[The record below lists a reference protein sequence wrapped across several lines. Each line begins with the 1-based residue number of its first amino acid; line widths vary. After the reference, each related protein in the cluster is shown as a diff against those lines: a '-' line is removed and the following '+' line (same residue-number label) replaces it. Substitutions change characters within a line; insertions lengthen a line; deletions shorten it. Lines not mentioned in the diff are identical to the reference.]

1 MEITG
6 ISNRDM
12 ESQNAHAQGII
23 QILRQ
28 INTPELE
35 NNLQMW
41 EDLLTSS
48 VDAFP
53 REQTWRERDEILPVQ
68 PLPKPVQEEGEAG
81 SAHSKEAQRGFWVW
95 NLWKEVSRAEQS
107 EGAHAGLGK

>member
-12 ESQNAHAQGII
+12 ESQNARAQGII
-23 QILRQ
+23 RILRQ
-28 INTPELE
+28 KNMPELE

-53 REQTWRERDEILPVQ
+53 REQT
-68 PLPKPVQEEGEAG
+68 
-81 SAHSKEAQRGFWVW
+81 
-95 NLWKEVSRAEQS
+95 
-107 EGAHAGLGK
+107 